1 MKQTQNIDKGLNR
14 MNLIEL
20 KDILNVFKKYTRII
34 IITVILFTLLGA
46 VFSYLM
52 PPVFQAKSDLLVNYS
67 YSKNDIQEISVN
79 EIDTNL
85 RLIETYKYIL
95 KSDRVLEKVA
105 EEMGNAQTV
114 EDLAKQISVETNAQS
129 QIITIT
135 VQDKNYLKAEKLAN
149 ATALIFQKEIQ
160 NLMKINNVQ
169 ILTEA
174 KKSIKA
180 VPIKPNHLI
189 YTVLAFLLGITVS
202 ILTVFLKET
211 LFATTDSIE
220 RVEQKFQL
228 PVLGFIPKIS
238 LRTKVKHQKLT
249 SNHLHAK
256 TLPKIQDNIPV
267 IESYREI
274 RNNLQHAI
282 NQEQLKTFLFTSPNL
297 GEGKSLTAGNIA
309 ICMAMDGKRVVY
321 VDSDLR
327 KGVGSFLFNLP
338 AKKGLTTYLEGRAD
352 LAGILQTTEIPNLSF
367 ISKGADLHNQVELLA
382 SKKIDQLLEQL
393 KEEFDVIIMDCP
405 SLIVMD
411 AVSMATRVDGSIL
424 IVHAKKTKSDHVLKS
439 IQTLRKAQAHIQ
451 GLIINYGKIDKKKK
465 YYE

>member
-1 MKQTQNIDKGLNR
+1 

-20 KDILNVFKKYTRII
+20 KDILNVLKKYTRMI
-34 IITVILFTLLGA
+34 IITVIIFTVLGA
-46 VFSYLM
+46 VFSYLI

-67 YSKNDIQEISVN
+67 YSKTDVQEISVN

-95 KSDRVLEKVA
+95 TSDRVLEKVA
-105 EEMGNAQTV
+105 EEMGNIQTV
-114 EDLAKQISVETNAQS
+114 EDLAKQISVETNTQS

-135 VQDKNYLKAEKLAN
+135 VQDSSYLKAEKLAN

-202 ILTVFLKET
+202 IITVFLKET
-211 LFATTDSIE
+211 MFATTDSIE
-220 RVEQKFQL
+220 RVEKNLQL
-228 PVLGFIPKIS
+228 PVLGFVPKIS
-238 LRTKVKHQKLT
+238 LRTKVNHQKLT
-249 SNHLHAK
+249 SDHLHSK
-256 TLPKIQDNIPV
+256 TLPQIRNNIPV

-274 RNNLQHAI
+274 RSNLQHAI
-282 NQEQLKTFLFTSPNL
+282 NQEQLKTFLFTSPNP
-297 GEGKSLTAGNIA
+297 GEGKSLTAGNVA

-352 LAGILQTTEIPNLSF
+352 LVGILQTTEIPNLSF
-367 ISKGADLHNQVELLA
+367 ISKGADVYNQVELLA
-382 SKKIDQLLEQL
+382 SKKMEQFLEQL

-411 AVSMATRVDGSIL
+411 AVSMATKVDGSIL
-424 IVHAKKTKSDHVLKS
+424 VVHAKKTKSDHVLKS
-439 IQTLRKAQAHIQ
+439 MQTLQKAQAHIQ
-451 GLIINYGKIDKKKK
+451 GLIINYGKINNKKK